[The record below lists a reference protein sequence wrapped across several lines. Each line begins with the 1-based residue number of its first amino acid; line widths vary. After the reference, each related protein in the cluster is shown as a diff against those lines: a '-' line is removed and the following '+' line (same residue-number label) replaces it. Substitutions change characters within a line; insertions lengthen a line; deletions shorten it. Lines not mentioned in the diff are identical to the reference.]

1 MLFNGRKHKEMDKR
15 SEENIAKSFWVIIYI
30 SLQER
35 KGDCELSNNS
45 KIVGGYS
52 KYPFM
57 VYKYF

>member
-1 MLFNGRKHKEMDKR
+1 MDKR